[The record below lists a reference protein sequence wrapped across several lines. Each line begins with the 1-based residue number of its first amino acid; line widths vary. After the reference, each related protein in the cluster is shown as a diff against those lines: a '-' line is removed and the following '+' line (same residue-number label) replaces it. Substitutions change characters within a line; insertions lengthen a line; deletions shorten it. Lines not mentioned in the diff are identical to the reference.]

1 MENIKQKIHLF
12 IWKTQV
18 PPLRT
23 VSRFLWIFLSGWSLF
38 LLYAG
43 AAVALIPTVIGLVFF
58 PKMLQIALLALDPVD
73 KELVHGAG
81 YTTMPE
87 KILNGLWLI
96 LFGWEIFLFHIFLAI
111 IQALTIYGIGN
122 AVRHYEIATA
132 TLLPYG
138 KEVVPRPMPHRP
150 SA

>member
-1 MENIKQKIHLF
+1 MENISQKLRLF

-43 AAVALIPTVIGLVFF
+43 AAVALVPTGVGLIFL
-58 PKMLQIALLALDPVD
+58 PKMLQIAFLALDPID
-73 KELVHGAG
+73 KELVYGAG
-81 YTTMPE
+81 RTTISE
-87 KILNGLWLI
+87 KILDGLWLV
-96 LFGWEIFLFHIFLAI
+96 LFGWEIFLFHLLLALVQI
-111 IQALTIYGIGN
+111 LTIYGIGN
-122 AVRHYEIATA
+122 AVRHYQIAVA

-138 KEVVPRPMPHRP
+138 KEVVPRRMPPRP
-150 SA
+150 S

>member
-1 MENIKQKIHLF
+1 MENINQKIRIF
-12 IWKTQV
+12 IWRTQV

-43 AAVALIPTVIGLVFF
+43 AAVALIPTVVGLIFF
-58 PKMLQIALLALDPVD
+58 PKMLQIAFFALDPVD
-73 KELVHGAG
+73 KDLVYGAG
-81 YTTMPE
+81 RTTISE
-87 KILNGLWLI
+87 KILNGVWLV
-96 LFGWEIFLFHIFLAI
+96 LFGWEIFLFHLLLAV

-122 AVRHYEIATA
+122 AVRHYQIAVA

-138 KEVVPRPMPHRP
+138 KEVLPRPLPPRP
-150 SA
+150 T